1 MATKFQAKNITFKA
15 KSINSH
21 VNKDYVAEMALAAA
35 NDYVS
40 DPNNIVDVRKHN
52 FFVLQDE
59 EIPVQRYMLN
69 ELKDPKAIELR
80 IRQGHNGKVS
90 LLTRRSNVKSI
101 MTTKRVRITWMFDKN
116 SQFKSILVINAQPER
131 DDNPQLYYS
140 EFCPNKEVEDESGN
154 KTMPYLIWEKDQIM
168 EWFMDKSKNRGC
180 VLAVSDEEFDKSAP
194 WIRGD
199 KFFYPETKKEEKEEW
214 KEPNIAPFLA
224 YRDIVND
231 VADII
236 AYFYSY
242 EADCN
247 ETAPFS
253 LDRSTRKIESLL
265 SVKTESDN
273 LDDILEE
280 YLKEEPSAKNSI
292 DVIKSNREAFLDLV
306 NNVDQIVTKTVE
318 TAYNDPHCWGEP
330 FDDEDE
336 EEAFQECGPEL
347 DFDEAYDNWSTS
359 DEGEKYSPKYKTLVK
374 LIGEKFSENEYFS
387 ESWIDW
393 IEG

>member
-21 VNKDYVAEMALAAA
+21 VNKDYVAEMVLAAA
-35 NDYVS
+35 NDYIS
-40 DPNNIVDVRKHN
+40 DPNNVVDVRKHN

-90 LLTRRSNVKSI
+90 LLTRKSNVKSI

-131 DDNPQLYYS
+131 EDNPQLYYS

-168 EWFMDKSKNRGC
+168 GWFMDKSKNRGC

-199 KFFYPETKKEEKEEW
+199 EFFPELKKKEW
-214 KEPNIAPFLA
+214 KEHSIAQFMA
-224 YRDIVND
+224 YRDITD
-231 VADII
+231 DISNLI
-236 AYFYSY
+236 QYLY
-242 EADCN
+242 EYEIDKN
-247 ETAPFS
+247 EQAPF
-253 LDRSTRKIESLL
+253 LLNRSKREIESVL
-265 SVKTESDN
+265 SIKADPDN
-273 LDDILEE
+273 LDDILKMFPYIREGC
-280 YLKEEPSAKNSI
+280 SQRSI
-292 DVIKSNREAFLDLV
+292 EVINLNKEAFLDLV
-306 NNVDQIVTKTVE
+306 KNVDIIVTKTVE
-318 TAYNDPHCWGEP
+318 AAYNNPHCWGEP

-347 DFDEAYDNWSTS
+347 DFETEFDNWKSS

-374 LIGEKFSENEYFS
+374 LIIEGFSENELFS
-387 ESWIDW
+387 ESWMDW
-393 IEG
+393 IEE

>member
-1 MATKFQAKNITFKA
+1 MANKFTAKNLAFKA

-21 VNKDYVAEMALAAA
+21 VDKNYVAEMTLAAA

-40 DPNNIVDVRKHN
+40 DPSNIVDVRKHN
-52 FFVLQDE
+52 FFVYQDE
-59 EIPVQRYMLN
+59 EIPVQRYLLN
-69 ELKDPKAIELR
+69 ELKDPEAIELR

-90 LLTRRSNVKSI
+90 LLTRRSNVKTV

-140 EFCPNKEVEDESGN
+140 EFCPNKEVVDEDGY
-154 KTMPYLIWEKDQIM
+154 KTMPYLTWEKDQIM
-168 EWFMDKSKNRGC
+168 AWFMDTEKNRGC

-199 KFFYPETKKEEKEEW
+199 EFFPELKKKEW
-214 KEPNIAPFLA
+214 KEHSIAQFMA
-224 YRDIVND
+224 YRDITD
-231 VADII
+231 DISNLI
-236 AYFYSY
+236 QYLY
-242 EADCN
+242 EYEIDKN
-247 ETAPFS
+247 EQAPF
-253 LDRSTRKIESLL
+253 LLNRSKREIESAL
-265 SVKTESDN
+265 SIKADPDN
-273 LDDILEE
+273 LDDILKMFPYIGEGC
-280 YLKEEPSAKNSI
+280 SQRSI
-292 DVIKSNREAFLDLV
+292 EVINLNKEAFLDLV
-306 NNVDQIVTKTVE
+306 KNVDIIVTKTVE
-318 TAYNDPHCWGEP
+318 AAYNNPHCWGEP

-347 DFDEAYDNWSTS
+347 DFDEAFNNWKSS

-374 LIGEKFSENEYFS
+374 LIIEGFSENELFS
-387 ESWIDW
+387 ESWMDW